1 MTYVVFV
8 DVLVFENFFMNLFL
22 LYLLDRITNSRQI
35 WWKLGLASL
44 IGALYVVVVFFP
56 ELHILYSFLMKLMVS
71 MVMIAVAFTPY
82 SFRQFL
88 KLLLLF
94 YLETFIIG
102 GCIIALFYIMNGD
115 INAAF
120 GSLLLNNISS
130 SYLIFGSIVSI
141 IFVKLGFDYFEN
153 YYKTEDNKIKLD
165 VYLNKKR
172 CSITALVDTGNTLKD
187 PITNIPVIIAY
198 VKAVAD
204 IFPDEVKKNIIEEAN
219 YESVIKDIVNS
230 SLKTR
235 IRIIPYKT
243 IGNDDGMLYGIVVD
257 MIVTRVKSDN
267 TILKNPVLALYN
279 RPVSAENDYQALA
292 YPEILKIGS

>member
-1 MTYVVFV
+1 MTYVVWV
-8 DVLVFENFFMNLFL
+8 DVLVLENFFMNLFL
-22 LYLLDRITNSRQI
+22 LYLLDRLTGSRQI

-44 IGALYVVVVFFP
+44 AGALYVVVVFFP
-56 ELHILYSFLMKLMVS
+56 DLHILYSFLMKLLVS
-71 MVMIAVAFTPY
+71 MVMIAIAFTPY

-102 GCIIALFYIMNGD
+102 GCIIAVFYIINGD
-115 INAAF
+115 INAAY
-120 GSLLLNNISS
+120 GSLLINSISS
-130 SYLIFGSIVSI
+130 SYLIIGSIISI

-153 YYKTEDNKIKLD
+153 YYKTKNNKIKLD
-165 VYLNKKR
+165 IYMNKRK
-172 CSITALVDTGNTLKD
+172 CSITALVDTGNALKD

-198 VKAVAD
+198 VKAIAD
-204 IFPDEVKKNIIEEAN
+204 IFPDNVKKNIIEEEN
-219 YESVIKDIVNS
+219 YESVIKNIINS

-257 MIVTRVKSDN
+257 MIVTRAKPDSM
-267 TILKNPVLALYN
+267 ILKNPVLALYN
-279 RPVSAENDYQALA
+279 KPISSENDYQALA
-292 YPEILKIGS
+292 YPEILK

>member
-1 MTYVVFV
+1 MTYVVWV
-8 DVLVFENFFMNLFL
+8 DVLVLENFFMNLFL
-22 LYLLDRITNSRQI
+22 LYLLDRLTGSRQI

-44 IGALYVVVVFFP
+44 AGALYVVVVFFP
-56 ELHILYSFLMKLMVS
+56 DLHILYSFLMKLLVS
-71 MVMIAVAFTPY
+71 MVMIAIAFTPY

-102 GCIIALFYIMNGD
+102 GCIIAVFYIINGD
-115 INAAF
+115 INAAY
-120 GSLLLNNISS
+120 GSLMINSISS
-130 SYLIFGSIVSI
+130 SYLIIGSIISI

-153 YYKTEDNKIKLD
+153 YYKTNNNKIKLD
-165 VYLNKKR
+165 IYMNKRK
-172 CSITALVDTGNTLKD
+172 CSITALVDTGNALKD

-198 VKAVAD
+198 VKAIAD
-204 IFPDEVKKNIIEEAN
+204 IFPDNVKKNIIEEEN
-219 YESVIKDIVNS
+219 YESVIKDIINS

-257 MIVTRVKSDN
+257 MIVTRAKPDSM
-267 TILKNPVLALYN
+267 ILKNPVLALYN
-279 RPVSAENDYQALA
+279 KPISSENDYQALA
-292 YPEILKIGS
+292 YPEILK

>member
-1 MTYVVFV
+1 MTYVVWV
-8 DVLVFENFFMNLFL
+8 DVLVLENFFMNLFL
-22 LYLLDRITNSRQI
+22 LYLLDRLTGSRQI

-44 IGALYVVVVFFP
+44 AGALYVVVVFFP
-56 ELHILYSFLMKLMVS
+56 DLHILYSFLMKFLVS
-71 MVMIAVAFTPY
+71 MVMIAIAFTPY

-102 GCIIALFYIMNGD
+102 GCIIAVFYIINGD
-115 INAAF
+115 IDAAY
-120 GSLLLNNISS
+120 GSLLINSISS
-130 SYLIFGSIVSI
+130 SYLIYGSIISI

-153 YYKTEDNKIKLD
+153 YYKTENNKIKLD
-165 VYLNKKR
+165 VYMNKRK
-172 CSITALVDTGNTLKD
+172 CSITALIDTGNTLKD

-198 VKAVAD
+198 VKAIAD
-204 IFPDEVKKNIIEEAN
+204 LFPDNVKKNIIEEEN

-257 MIVTRVKSDN
+257 MIVTRAKPDSM
-267 TILKNPVLALYN
+267 IIKNPVLALYN
-279 RPVSAENDYQALA
+279 KPISSENDYQALA
-292 YPEILKIGS
+292 YPEILK